1 MTTLRELWDG
11 GDVTVGG
18 WCAIPSAFPAEL
30 MGRCGFDWVCVDT
43 QHGLV
48 GYDQMALMLQ
58 ALSITGTPAFVRV
71 PWNSPGDIM
80 KALDAGAQGVI
91 APVVNSAAE
100 ARQAVSACRSPP
112 EGFRRWGPMRA
123 ALGVAGCAPATRDRR
138 GVEAVLGEAGGA
150 AAAARQ

>member
-11 GDVTVGG
+11 GGVPVGG

-71 PWNSPGDIM
+71 PWNEPGAIM
-80 KALDAGAQGVI
+80 RALDAGAQGVI
-91 APVVNSAAE
+91 VPMVNSAAE
-100 ARQAVSACRSPP
+100 ARQAVAACPQVPGGVRS
-112 EGFRRWGPMRA
+112 RGPS
-123 ALGVAGCAPATRDRR
+123 RDRLH
-138 GVEAVLGEAGGA
+138 GPVKPLA
-150 AAAARQ
+150 ADRPDGCVGSAETNAAMTAH